1 MATSITAQLML
12 AALDKWG
19 IVPKFYKPDWATH
32 NRNAQQGFGPINGF
46 VIHNFGS
53 DTSDPNSLAYLYN
66 GDLARGMP
74 GPLSQFAITDDGT
87 VWVIGWGTANHT
99 GSMAKALHA
108 LVVDDK
114 APLDRDYKPTVRT
127 GDAGSMNGVNPHYL
141 GVEMTYGKAPTSAQ
155 RASAVRL
162 AAALMDLLGPGYTGG
177 SVVGHRECTLDRSDP
192 VGVPMGAFRRD
203 VNALLKSG
211 PGRASSD
218 TTTTPAGD
226 DMPITDADA
235 QKIANAVASLAIPN
249 HDPNPGDKT
258 PPATYAAKSY
268 WVMGNWRAADLQ
280 NTVAKLRAELAGLSA
295 AVEALAKAQGADA
308 SQIAG
313 IVDQAVR
320 DRLAQVRF
328 DVTDSPNA

>member
-108 LVVDDK
+108 LVIDDK

-203 VNALLKSG
+203 VNALLKSE

-226 DMPITDADA
+226 DMPTPAELWNVPFKSPTDGASYPA
-235 QKIANAVASLAIPN
+235 SSWLVMANVKAGEARNL
-249 HDPNPGDKT
+249 
-258 PPATYAAKSY
+258 AAKALATATAT
-268 WVMGNWRAADLQ
+268 AAAMD
-280 NTVAKLRAELAGLSA
+280 
-295 AVEALAKAQGADA
+295 ALAKAQGADA

-320 DRLAQVRF
+320 DRLAQVHF